1 MTCRRRFGETF
12 GHAGGGVR
20 RPAPSAETEADATY
34 LNFLAAARNI
44 MYARALTWLPSSGC
58 SMTDTAGRLYE
69 QLLVVRCQ
77 AGDEDA
83 FEELVARYHPRLR
96 YYLRRML
103 PREDQVDDALQ
114 EVWLAA
120 FRALPRLS
128 DPGAVA
134 AWLYRIA
141 RDKALVRSRRRQ
153 PEHSLEPLDVVE
165 EPSHGNEFDRED
177 AQEIHAAL
185 DQLTP
190 DHKEMLVLRF
200 LEDMTYEQMA
210 RATGCPVGT
219 VRSRLYYAKSALRR
233 ALEQRRKT

>member
-1 MTCRRRFGETF
+1 
-12 GHAGGGVR
+12 
-20 RPAPSAETEADATY
+20 
-34 LNFLAAARNI
+34 
-44 MYARALTWLPSSGC
+44 
-58 SMTDTAGRLYE
+58 MTDAAERLYE

-128 DPGAVA
+128 DAGAVA

-141 RDKALVRSRRRQ
+141 RDKASVRWRQQQ
-153 PEHSLEPLDVVE
+153 PEHWPELPDVVE
-165 EPSHGNEFDRED
+165 EPSYGNEFDQED

-185 DQLTP
+185 GQLAP
-190 DHKEMLVLRF
+190 HHKEILVLRF
-200 LEDMTYEQMA
+200 LEDMTYEQIA
-210 RATGCPVGT
+210 EVTGCPVGT
-219 VRSRLYYAKSALRR
+219 VRSRLYYAKSALRQ
-233 ALEQRRKT
+233 AIEQRRKA